1 MYAANE
7 DQQKKKENC
16 FMLRYVTELFIITF
30 FMITFTVILFHGL
43 FVPRTKSNLAP

>member
-1 MYAANE
+1 MYAVNE
-7 DQQKKKENC
+7 DQQKNKENY
-16 FMLRYVTELFIITF
+16 FMLRYLTEFFMITF